1 MHKPLPWREVN
12 SKINVY
18 LCWCMFVNNNYRIGY
33 AVFLMER
40 LKSRFPNHQIHLL
53 YDVACTL
60 ERHLQ
65 VLNAYQLT
73 MCNV

>member
-1 MHKPLPWREVN
+1 
-12 SKINVY
+12 
-18 LCWCMFVNNNYRIGY
+18 MFVNNNYRIGY